1 MLHVLQQLVGGL
13 LSISSVKAKLAD
25 YHRYAQPATVNPFVY
40 NANRPAKKSLYASW
54 QEMGSVIAKMFR
66 QKEDITENI

>member
-13 LSISSVKAKLAD
+13 LSISSVKAKPSG
-25 YHRYAQPATVNPFVY
+25 YHRYAQPATVNPIVY
-40 NANRPAKKSLYASW
+40 SANRPAKEKTFYAFW
-54 QEMGSVIAKMFR
+54 QEIRIIKMFR